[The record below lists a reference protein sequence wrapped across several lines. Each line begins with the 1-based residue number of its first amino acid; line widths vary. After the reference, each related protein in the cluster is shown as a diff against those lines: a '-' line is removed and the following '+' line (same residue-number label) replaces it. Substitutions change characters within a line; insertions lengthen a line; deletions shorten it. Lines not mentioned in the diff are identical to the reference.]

1 MVCFLSLREAI
12 RKALEI
18 EIEIEIEIESEA
30 RLLGYNNTVV
40 VLRGTTIF
48 STFGKN
54 KTFEEK
60 SFSKLF

>member
-12 RKALEI
+12 RKAL
-18 EIEIEIEIESEA
+18 EIEIESEA

-54 KTFEEK
+54 KSFEEK
-60 SFSKLF
+60 SFSKLL

>member
-12 RKALEI
+12 RKAL

-40 VLRGTTIF
+40 VLRRTTIF

-54 KTFEEK
+54 KSFEEK
-60 SFSKLF
+60 SFSKLL

>member
-12 RKALEI
+12 RKAF
-18 EIEIEIEIESEA
+18 EIEIESEA

>member
-12 RKALEI
+12 RKAL
-18 EIEIEIEIESEA
+18 EIEIEIESEA

-40 VLRGTTIF
+40 VLRRTTIF

-54 KTFEEK
+54 KSFEEK
-60 SFSKLF
+60 GFSKLL

>member
-18 EIEIEIEIESEA
+18 EIEIESEA

-40 VLRGTTIF
+40 VLF
-48 STFGKN
+48 YLCKN
-54 KTFEEK
+54 KSFEEK
-60 SFSKLF
+60 SFSKLL

>member
-12 RKALEI
+12 RKAL
-18 EIEIEIEIESEA
+18 EIEIESEA

>member
-12 RKALEI
+12 RKAL
-18 EIEIEIEIESEA
+18 EIEIESEA

-48 STFGKN
+48 STFGEN
-54 KTFEEK
+54 KSFEEK

>member
-12 RKALEI
+12 RKAL

-54 KTFEEK
+54 KSFEEK
-60 SFSKLF
+60 SFSKLL

>member
-18 EIEIEIEIESEA
+18 EIEIETEA

>member
-12 RKALEI
+12 RKAL
-18 EIEIEIEIESEA
+18 EIESEA

>member
-18 EIEIEIEIESEA
+18 EIESEA
-30 RLLGYNNTVV
+30 RLLGYNNTVF

-54 KTFEEK
+54 KSFEEK